1 MKSTINYRLR
11 SKAFYGLR
19 ILVICMILFLFLF
32 PIFWMLITSFKERID
47 MFQLPPQWIFK
58 PTLNNFKYIFS
69 AMPVGRWTI
78 NSSVISL
85 GTMVLSLLLGV
96 PAGYAFSRVK
106 FRGKQVLLAFILLTR
121 ALPPVVIVLPFR
133 VIMQWLGLFGTRTAV
148 ILIDTVYDAAFTA
161 WLMSGMFESIP
172 VDIEDAALI
181 DGCSPLQAFWKVVL
195 PLSKPG
201 LVTASLF
208 TFILSW
214 NDFLFAL
221 TLTSPATATLPVGML
236 STYGILNQG
245 WTYMMALGCFAV
257 IPVVFI
263 SLLLQRYYVSG
274 LTFGGVK

>member
-1 MKSTINYRLR
+1 MITTSTSRLR
-11 SKAFYGLR
+11 GSLLHSAR
-19 ILVICMILFLFLF
+19 ILVIAVIIVFVLF
-32 PIFWMLITSFKERID
+32 PIFWMVTTAFKQRID
-47 MFQLPPQWIFK
+47 MFVLPPQWIFK
-58 PTLNNFKYIFS
+58 PTLDNFRYILS
-69 AMPVGRWTI
+69 TMPVGRWVL

-85 GTMVLSLLLGV
+85 GTMALSLLLGV
-96 PAGYAFSRVK
+96 PAGYAFSRVH
-106 FRGKQVLLAFILLTR
+106 FRGKRFLLTFILLTR

-181 DGCSPLQAFWKVVL
+181 DGCSLVQAFWKIIL

-221 TLTSPATATLPVGML
+221 TLTSPSTATLPIGML

-245 WTYMMALGCFAV
+245 WTYMMALGFLAIV
-257 IPVVFI
+257 PVVFI

-274 LTFGGVK
+274 LTFGGIK

>member
-1 MKSTINYRLR
+1 MRSIASYRLR
-11 SKAFYGLR
+11 KKVFWGLR
-19 ILVICMILFLFLF
+19 ILVTVLIISFFLF
-32 PIFWMLITSFKERID
+32 PIFWMLTTSFKERIA
-47 MFQLPPQWIFK
+47 MFRLPPQWIFK
-58 PTLNNFKYIFS
+58 PTLDNFKYIFS
-69 AMPVGRWTI
+69 TMPVGRWTI
-78 NSSVISL
+78 NSSIISL
-85 GTMVLSLLLGV
+85 GTMALSLLLGV
-96 PAGYAFSRVK
+96 PAGYALSRIQ
-106 FRGKQVLLAFILLTR
+106 FRGKRMLLTLILLTR

-148 ILIDTVYDAAFTA
+148 ILIDTIYDATFTA
-161 WLMSGMFESIP
+161 WLMLGMFESIP

-181 DGCSPLQAFWKVVL
+181 DGCSPIEAFWKVIL

-221 TLTSPATATLPVGML
+221 TLTSPSTATLPIGML
-236 STYGILNQG
+236 STYGMLNQG
-245 WTYMMALGCFAV
+245 WTYMMALGCIAI
-257 IPVVFI
+257 IPVVFL

>member
-1 MKSTINYRLR
+1 MITESNTRWKGALLHSARV
-11 SKAFYGLR
+11 
-19 ILVICMILFLFLF
+19 LVITGIVVFVLF
-32 PIFWMLITSFKERID
+32 PIFWMLTTAFKHRID
-47 MFQLPPQWIFK
+47 MFVLPPQWFFK
-58 PTLNNFKYIFS
+58 PTLANFKYVLS
-69 AMPVGRWTI
+69 TMPVGRWVL
-78 NSSVISL
+78 NSGVISL
-85 GTMVLSLLLGV
+85 GTMTLSLLLGV
-96 PAGYAFSRVK
+96 PAGYAFSRVN
-106 FRGKQVLLAFILLTR
+106 FRGKRILLTFILMTR

-181 DGCSPLQAFWKVVL
+181 DGCSPVQAFWKIIL

-221 TLTSPATATLPVGML
+221 TLTSPQTATLPIGML

-245 WTYMMALGCFAV
+245 WTYMMALGCLAIV
-257 IPVVFI
+257 PVVFI

>member
-1 MKSTINYRLR
+1 MITASNTRWKGALLHSARV
-11 SKAFYGLR
+11 
-19 ILVICMILFLFLF
+19 LVITGIVVFVLF
-32 PIFWMLITSFKERID
+32 PIFWMLTTAFKHRID
-47 MFQLPPQWIFK
+47 MFVLPPQWFFK
-58 PTLNNFKYIFS
+58 PTLANFKYVLS
-69 AMPVGRWTI
+69 TMPVGRWVL

-85 GTMVLSLLLGV
+85 GTMTLSLLLGV
-96 PAGYAFSRVK
+96 PAGYAFSRVN
-106 FRGKQVLLAFILLTR
+106 FRGKRILLTFILLTR

-181 DGCSPLQAFWKVVL
+181 DGCSPVQAFWKIIL

-221 TLTSPATATLPVGML
+221 TLTSPQTATLPIGML

-245 WTYMMALGCFAV
+245 WTYMMALGCLAIV
-257 IPVVFI
+257 PVVFI

>member
-1 MKSTINYRLR
+1 MITTTSSRLR
-11 SKAFYGLR
+11 GALLHGARGLMLTG
-19 ILVICMILFLFLF
+19 IIVFVLF
-32 PIFWMLITSFKERID
+32 PIFWMVTTAFKQRID
-47 MFQLPPQWIFK
+47 MFILPPQWIFK
-58 PTLNNFKYIFS
+58 PTIANFKFILS
-69 AMPVGRWTI
+69 TMSVGRWVL
-78 NSSVISL
+78 NSGLISL
-85 GTMVLSLLLGV
+85 GTMALSLLLGV
-96 PAGYAFSRVK
+96 PAGYAFSRIH
-106 FRGKQVLLAFILLTR
+106 FRGKRILLTFILLTR

-172 VDIEDAALI
+172 VDIEDAALV
-181 DGCSPLQAFWKVVL
+181 DGCSPIQAFWRIIL

-221 TLTSPATATLPVGML
+221 TLTSPETATLPIGML

-245 WTYMMALGCFAV
+245 WTYMMALGCLAIV
-257 IPVVFI
+257 PVVFI

-274 LTFGGVK
+274 LTFGGIK

>member
-1 MKSTINYRLR
+1 MTSGSSYRLQ
-11 SKAFYGLR
+11 SKFLYGLR
-19 ILVICMILFLFLF
+19 VLVIIIIVAFVLF
-32 PIFWMLITSFKERID
+32 PIFWMFITAFKERID
-47 MFQLPPQWIFK
+47 MFQLPPKWVFK
-58 PTLNNFKYIFS
+58 PTLSNFKFILNT
-69 AMPVGRWTI
+69 MPVGRWI
-78 NSSVISL
+78 LNSSVISL
-85 GTMVLSLLLGV
+85 GTMALSLLLGV
-96 PAGYAFSRVK
+96 PAGYAFARVE
-106 FRGKQVLLAFILLTR
+106 FRGKRILLMFILLTR

-133 VIMQWLGLFGTRTAV
+133 VIMQGLGLFGTRTAV
-148 ILIDTVYDAAFTA
+148 ILIDTIYDAAFTA
-161 WLMSGMFESIP
+161 WLMSGMFEGIP

-181 DGCSPLQAFWKVVL
+181 DGCSPIKAFWKVIL

-221 TLTSPATATLPVGML
+221 TLTSPATATLPIGML

-245 WTYMMALGCFAV
+245 WTYMMALGCFAIV
-257 IPVVFI
+257 PVVFI

>member
-1 MKSTINYRLR
+1 MSTTTASRLR
-11 SKAFYGLR
+11 YTLLQSAR
-19 ILVICMILFLFLF
+19 VLVIALIIAFVLF
-32 PIFWMLITSFKERID
+32 PIFWLVTTAFKQRID
-47 MFQLPPQWIFK
+47 MFQLPPQWIFT
-58 PTLNNFKYIFS
+58 PTTDNFKFIS
-69 AMPVGRWTI
+69 TTMPVGRWVL

-85 GTMVLSLLLGV
+85 GAMALSLLLGV
-96 PAGYAFSRVK
+96 PAGYAFSRIH
-106 FRGKQVLLAFILLTR
+106 FRGKRLLLTFILLTR

-133 VIMQWLGLFGTRTAV
+133 VIMQWLGLLGTRTAV

-181 DGCSPLQAFWKVVL
+181 DGCSPVRAFWKVIL

-201 LVTASLF
+201 LVTAALF

-221 TLTSPATATLPVGML
+221 TLTSPSTATLPIGML

-245 WTYMMALGCFAV
+245 WTYMMALGCLAIV
-257 IPVVFI
+257 PVVFI
-263 SLLLQRYYVSG
+263 SLLLQKYYVSG
-274 LTFGGVK
+274 LTFGGIK